1 MVTSK
6 GFDCILK
13 WHSNLH
19 IILHES
25 GAVKPEMHFSAV
37 TQLLTG
43 AARRGI
49 LWKKDRFSEKPERS
63 GTHGTRAPLHRNG
76 TRNGGRRP
84 PKRRPK
90 APGTLAEAAA
100 PKKPREPFF
109 RRQRRE
115 LPTPGAIYC
124 NSRARRIRT
133 WQIVVF
139 ALLIVEVTVMAVALN
154 PVYWIGTALLVFWCV
169 GQLFDRRPARH
180 SVAAVVLY
188 FLIAVMIGIFAVQEL
203 LGA

>member
-1 MVTSK
+1 MEQERPYTEAEPETAAGTAETAETVT
-6 GFDCILK
+6 
-13 WHSNLH
+13 
-19 IILHES
+19 ET
-25 GAVKPEMHFSAV
+25 AETA
-37 TQLLTG
+37 
-43 AARRGI
+43 
-49 LWKKDRFSEKPERS
+49 
-63 GTHGTRAPLHRNG
+63 
-76 TRNGGRRP
+76 
-84 PKRRPK
+84 
-90 APGTLAEAAA
+90 AEAAA

-115 LPTPGAIYC
+115 LSDAWREIYC

-133 WQIVVF
+133 WQIAVF

-154 PVYWIGTALLVFWCV
+154 PVYWIGTGLLVFWCV

-180 SVAAVVLY
+180 SVAAVVMY

>member
-1 MVTSK
+1 
-6 GFDCILK
+6 
-13 WHSNLH
+13 
-19 IILHES
+19 
-25 GAVKPEMHFSAV
+25 MHFSAAIRP
-37 TQLLTG
+37 LTG
-43 AARRGI
+43 ALRRGI
-49 LWKKDRFSEKPERS
+49 LRKKDRFSEKPERS

-76 TRNGGRRP
+76 TRNRGRN
-84 PKRRPK
+84 RRNCARDGRNAGRNGEP
-90 APGTLAEAAA
+90 A
-100 PKKPREPFF
+100 PKKPRESFF

-115 LPTPGAIYC
+115 LSDAWREIYC

-133 WQIVVF
+133 WQIAVF

-154 PVYWIGTALLVFWCV
+154 PVYWIGTGLLVFWCV

-180 SVAAVVLY
+180 SVAAVVMY

>member
-1 MVTSK
+1 MEQERPYT
-6 GFDCILK
+6 
-13 WHSNLH
+13 
-19 IILHES
+19 E
-25 GAVKPEMHFSAV
+25 AEPE
-37 TQLLTG
+37 T
-43 AARRGI
+43 AA
-49 LWKKDRFSEKPERS
+49 ETVE
-63 GTHGTRAPLHRNG
+63 TA
-76 TRNGGRRP
+76 
-84 PKRRPK
+84 
-90 APGTLAEAAA
+90 AETAAETVEPAAETAAETVETAAA

-115 LPTPGAIYC
+115 LSDTWREIYC

-133 WQIVVF
+133 WQIAVF

-154 PVYWIGTALLVFWCV
+154 PVYWIGTGLLVFWCA

-188 FLIAVMIGIFAVQEL
+188 FIIAVMVGVFAVQEL